1 MLDSLGIARDTASA
15 VETPLTLNHVFQ
27 IPGAAAV
34 TPSDEDLV
42 GLADAYEGAITLE
55 FLTAGLTELTVTP
68 GLQPA
73 EIASFRTRVVASPI
87 IEVAIRVNKAA
98 LAEGLFGTS
107 AAGAVLFIFAAALER
122 ELLSGLGS
130 AGNGLWA
137 ASTGQLVVLV
147 LDTDIDLHGRC
158 LHVVGGEYL
167 PSQIDVSTMSSIA
180 PDALARVVQLREQL
194 VGWNEAFGGV
204 LTPWHAA
211 ASGAAPPA
219 LQAALDARLLDL
231 TLLYTCDRARRLSAD
246 PSAHVAAEF
255 RGRDHVATVTFDERD
270 VVALSDIERDA
281 LVSAA
286 DWVYELDAL
295 AQERPDWAPNRLP
308 FFQTRVAQILEG
320 SSADRRLSFVR
331 ELPAILEGVR
341 WMWRA
346 FVEEKVSSYLD
357 DVKGLEEVVADTTEK
372 LSTSIGDLTK
382 ALSET
387 MLAAVAVLIGTFIAA
402 AFDSP
407 FNARLFRLGVL
418 TYAAYVVLFP
428 GAVGLFSAWRQR
440 CRAEDSFNYRRSSF
454 TAALGAGRV
463 SDIVGERINSVTRS
477 FKMTLAAVAAVY
489 VLVVLG
495 AVVAAVTVPDFITH
509 DHPSATDSR
518 ESK

>member
-1 MLDSLGIARDTASA
+1 
-15 VETPLTLNHVFQ
+15 
-27 IPGAAAV
+27 
-34 TPSDEDLV
+34 
-42 GLADAYEGAITLE
+42 
-55 FLTAGLTELTVTP
+55 
-68 GLQPA
+68 
-73 EIASFRTRVVASPI
+73 
-87 IEVAIRVNKAA
+87 
-98 LAEGLFGTS
+98 
-107 AAGAVLFIFAAALER
+107 
-122 ELLSGLGS
+122 
-130 AGNGLWA
+130 
-137 ASTGQLVVLV
+137 
-147 LDTDIDLHGRC
+147 
-158 LHVVGGEYL
+158 
-167 PSQIDVSTMSSIA
+167 
-180 PDALARVVQLREQL
+180 
-194 VGWNEAFGGV
+194 
-204 LTPWHAA
+204 
-211 ASGAAPPA
+211 
-219 LQAALDARLLDL
+219 
-231 TLLYTCDRARRLSAD
+231 
-246 PSAHVAAEF
+246 
-255 RGRDHVATVTFDERD
+255 
-270 VVALSDIERDA
+270 
-281 LVSAA
+281 
-286 DWVYELDAL
+286 
-295 AQERPDWAPNRLP
+295 
-308 FFQTRVAQILEG
+308 
-320 SSADRRLSFVR
+320 
-331 ELPAILEGVR
+331 
-341 WMWRA
+341 MWRA